1 MCEEFSGCA
10 EEQKNTLPLPPPR
23 QRQVR
28 GFRAAL
34 VGGLALRSG
43 AAGCA
48 ASRREAWQDC
58 TPRRALRAPL
68 GAPGCFLFCLTLCAD
83 PSVELGATASF
94 CFAGLF

>member
-10 EEQKNTLPLPPPR
+10 EEQKNTLPLPPPG

-48 ASRREAWQDC
+48 A
-58 TPRRALRAPL
+58 LRAVVRP
-68 GAPGCFLFCLTLCAD
+68 GRAAPR
-83 PSVELGATASF
+83 
-94 CFAGLF
+94 AGHCGRRWVPRAAFSSA